1 MHILMSSLF
10 CSSHVLLPFSSLYLF
25 CFVFHS
31 LFHICSYF
39 TPCLLFFACLWPLT
53 VYTRNPSPRLNLVIL
68 IHAHWLYFFVL
79 PSVPVFARIYGLA
92 WLRSR
97 KILMQS
103 PIPICSVEGLSSH
116 KDIYAIPSTHLQC
129 DRAEQP

>member
-10 CSSHVLLPFSSLYLF
+10 CSSHVLLPFLSLYLF

-31 LFHICSYF
+31 LFHICSHF

-53 VYTRNPSPRLNLVIL
+53 VYICNPSPRLNLVIL
-68 IHAHWLYFFVL
+68 IHVHWLYFSYSQVYPFL
-79 PSVPVFARIYGLA
+79 PVGLE

-103 PIPICSVEGLSSH
+103 PIPICSVAGLSSH

-129 DRAEQP
+129 DRAE

>member
-1 MHILMSSLF
+1 MQ
-10 CSSHVLLPFSSLYLF
+10 
-25 CFVFHS
+25 
-31 LFHICSYF
+31 LFHPVFTLFRMFMAPYSVCSQPLPPAKSCYSHSC
-39 TPCLLFFACLWPLT
+39 TMALL
-53 VYTRNPSPRLNLVIL
+53 
-68 IHAHWLYFFVL
+68 FVL

-103 PIPICSVEGLSSH
+103 PIPICSVAGLSSH

-129 DRAEQP
+129 DRAE